1 MRFTAKIIN
10 GDIIFHDKNGLK
22 KHLSQI
28 EGNECYIDIKPSK
41 QRNTAQNNYYWQIL
55 KEFGRQCGYHA
66 EEMHDV
72 CKVKFKIKSITLS
85 HLKCIIKSLHIIKS
99 TSDFIGSCVTSFIS
113 KAVLSF

>member
-10 GDIIFHDKNGLK
+10 GDIIFYDKNGLK

-72 CKVKFKIKSITLS
+72 CKVKFKIKSTKELNVDEFSEYIERVVQFAAEQGLPVKDPRATR
-85 HLKCIIKSLHIIKS
+85 
-99 TSDFIGSCVTSFIS
+99 FP
-113 KAVLSF
+113 

>member
-72 CKVKFKIKSITLS
+72 CKVKFKIKSTKELNVDEFSEYIERVVQFAAEQGFPVKDPRATR
-85 HLKCIIKSLHIIKS
+85 
-99 TSDFIGSCVTSFIS
+99 FP
-113 KAVLSF
+113 

>member
-1 MRFTAKIIN
+1 MRFTSKIIN

-72 CKVKFKIKSITLS
+72 CKVKFKIKSTKELNVDEFSEYIERVVQFAAEQGFPVKDPRATR
-85 HLKCIIKSLHIIKS
+85 
-99 TSDFIGSCVTSFIS
+99 FP
-113 KAVLSF
+113 